1 MNRSYTDDMN
11 SSPPNYLTTRTF
23 RIVRLFAIIFALLL
37 VAYSLF
43 LSTLKTGAIPDHTS
57 TAALV
62 RRARWSFA
70 TGLGL
75 GGFVIAAAA
84 YATPYWVAAICI
96 ASTGGVCSPIAGA
109 VLATSTVIVAAVL
122 VGKSSGSATKR
133 GLSKTISVL
142 NHTITFTDHV
152 LNGQTLSNGTSSNF
166 VTIGFSGYAVHDTIK
181 RDGAAELN
189 FVGYTTEHGTHIST
203 SSVHNVSMLIDQIVA
218 VVPGVPDISG
228 NASALSLQRR
238 SQEFATSWISMT
250 YSQSYGDLAQNWQND
265 EGGAGNFDSYAEE
278 ELQNFFS
285 GNRDWKYCF
294 AAEDTKNGE
303 PLDYDDIP
311 GDGAGTGSAFKSEI
325 YFNTYGGID
334 NYCNDEHIGAQ
345 NTGDGR

>member
-1 MNRSYTDDMN
+1 
-11 SSPPNYLTTRTF
+11 
-23 RIVRLFAIIFALLL
+23 A
-37 VAYSLF
+37 
-43 LSTLKTGAIPDHTS
+43 
-57 TAALV
+57 
-62 RRARWSFA
+62 
-70 TGLGL
+70 
-75 GGFVIAAAA
+75 
-84 YATPYWVAAICI
+84 
-96 ASTGGVCSPIAGA
+96 
-109 VLATSTVIVAAVL
+109 VIVAAVL

-133 GLSKTISVL
+133 GLTKTISVL
-142 NHTITFTDHV
+142 NHTITFTDHI
-152 LNGQTLSNGTSSNF
+152 LNGQTLSNGTGSNF

-181 RDGAAELN
+181 RDSTTDIN

-203 SSVHNVSMLIDQIVA
+203 SSVHNVSSLIDKIVA
-218 VVPGVPDISG
+218 AVPGVPDTGG
-228 NASALSLQRR
+228 NASALSFQKR

-250 YSQSYGDLAQNWQND
+250 YDQSYGDLAQTWQND

-294 AAEDTKNGE
+294 AAEDTKSGE
-303 PLDYDDIP
+303 PIDYDDIP
-311 GDGAGTGSAFKSEI
+311 GDGPGTGSAFKSEI

>member
-23 RIVRLFAIIFALLL
+23 RIFRLFAIIFALLL
-37 VAYSLF
+37 IAYSLF
-43 LSTLKTGAIPDHTS
+43 LSTLKTGSIPDRANTV
-57 TAALV
+57 TLM
-62 RRARWSFA
+62 RRARWSFG

-84 YATPYWVAAICI
+84 YATPYWVAAICLAT
-96 ASTGGVCSPIAGA
+96 ASEVCAPIAGA
-109 VLATSTVIVAAVL
+109 VLATAAVIVAAVL

-133 GLSKTISVL
+133 GLTKTISVL
-142 NHTITFTDHV
+142 NHTITFTDHI
-152 LNGQTLSNGTSSNF
+152 LNGQTLSNGTGSNF

-181 RDGAAELN
+181 RDSTTDIN

-203 SSVHNVSMLIDQIVA
+203 SSVHNVSSLIDKIVA
-218 VVPGVPDISG
+218 AVPGVPDTDG
-228 NASALSLQRR
+228 NASALSFQKR

-250 YSQSYGDLAQNWQND
+250 YDQSYGDLAQTWQND

-294 AAEDTKNGE
+294 AAEDTKSGE
-303 PLDYDDIP
+303 PIDYDDIP
-311 GDGAGTGSAFKSEI
+311 GDGPGTGSAFKSEI

>member
-1 MNRSYTDDMN
+1 M
-11 SSPPNYLTTRTF
+11 
-23 RIVRLFAIIFALLL
+23 
-37 VAYSLF
+37 
-43 LSTLKTGAIPDHTS
+43 
-57 TAALV
+57 
-62 RRARWSFA
+62 
-70 TGLGL
+70 
-75 GGFVIAAAA
+75 
-84 YATPYWVAAICI
+84 
-96 ASTGGVCSPIAGA
+96 
-109 VLATSTVIVAAVL
+109 
-122 VGKSSGSATKR
+122 GKSSGSATKR
-133 GLSKTISVL
+133 GLSETINVL
-142 NHTITFTDHV
+142 NHTITLTDHV
-152 LNGQTLSNGTSSNF
+152 LNGQTLSNGTGSNF
-166 VTIGFSGYAVHDTIK
+166 VTIEFSGYAVHDTIK
-181 RDGAAELN
+181 RDGAAEIN

-218 VVPGVPDISG
+218 AVPGVPDISG

-278 ELQNFFS
+278 KLQNFFS